1 MVRTVCLT
9 GQVVGQD
16 SVSDRAGGWSGQCL
30 TGQVVGQDSLS
41 DRGQMEGVVG
51 QDSVSDRE
59 GG

>member
-1 MVRTVCLT
+1 MCLT

-16 SVSDRAGGWSGQCL
+16 SV
-30 TGQVVGQDSLS
+30 S

-51 QDSVSDRE
+51 QDSVSDRA